1 MEGNFDHDPNSSKSL
16 TKGHGFTVQGVN
28 SGQEK
33 TQVEEAGVQF
43 RQGET
48 TKTARVRK
56 VKENPLWEPKSAPAV
71 IRTKV
76 TSNSGKITPR

>member
-1 MEGNFDHDPNSSKSL
+1 MENSVDHDPNSSKSV
-16 TKGHGFTVQGVN
+16 KQGQGFTVQGVD
-28 SGQEK
+28 SWHER
-33 TQVEEAGVQF
+33 TPVEEAGVEF

-56 VKENPLWEPKSAPAV
+56 VKENPRWEPKSAPTV
-71 IRTKV
+71 IRTTV